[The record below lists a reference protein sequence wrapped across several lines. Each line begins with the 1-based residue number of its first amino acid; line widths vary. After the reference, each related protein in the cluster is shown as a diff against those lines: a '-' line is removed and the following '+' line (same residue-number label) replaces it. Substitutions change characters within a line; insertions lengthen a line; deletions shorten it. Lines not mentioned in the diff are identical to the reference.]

1 MLDDLNARENELLVD
16 RADHTVPAG
25 TRAITEELLSNGWG
39 NLSIERQRIIARKV
53 LRTVVIQPAQIR
65 GGRFDAVRAE
75 PVFYA
80 A

>member
-1 MLDDLNARENELLVD
+1 VD
-16 RADHTVPAG
+16 PWLQVLRAG
-25 TRAITEELLSNGWG
+25 
-39 NLSIERQRIIARKV
+39 IARKV

-75 PVFYA
+75 PVFHA